1 MLGAP
6 QAATYPRPPASR
18 TGSGLTRT
26 LWDPGGSAGVTQ
38 LRRPPSP
45 IWPAG
50 SLQGLTG
57 GSGGARA
64 QSPGPLALGLAR
76 WVCPADSLVG
86 LGLVRPEPWGTQEPV
101 DAGPGLCRPCI

>member
-6 QAATYPRPPASR
+6 QAATYPRPPASW
-18 TGSGLTRT
+18 TGSGLTWT

-50 SLQGLTG
+50 SLQGLTVGALEGPVLRAQALWPWGWLG
-57 GSGGARA
+57 GCVQQTAWWA
-64 QSPGPLALGLAR
+64 WVWYVQSPGAPK
-76 WVCPADSLVG
+76 SL
-86 LGLVRPEPWGTQEPV
+86 
-101 DAGPGLCRPCI
+101 